1 MAKTIGYIR
10 VSTEGQ
16 VNEGVSL
23 DMQEAKIHAYCLL
36 NDLELSEV
44 ICDAGIS
51 GKNLARPGI
60 KRVLDM
66 VRAGEVGAVVIYKL
80 DRLGRSTSDLLEV
93 AKLMAKKG
101 VAIHSLTEKLDTT
114 SAVGRFFFT
123 LTSGLAEM
131 ERGLISERTKAAL
144 AQKKSKSER
153 ISRFAPYGYKFNGNN
168 LIPCKKEQLIISKIK
183 ELTDKNYS
191 IKGIINFLYSNG
203 FYNRKGNEFGVS
215 AIWKLQKAA

>member
-23 DMQEAKIHAYCLL
+23 DMQEAKIRAYCLL

-93 AKLMAKKG
+93 AKLMDKKG